1 MIKFCLKLDEAHQYP
16 YRTLSGHTITA
27 NYSGWY
33 VDLHEDQSMTS
44 YFTEDIG
51 MNNAYYL
58 FNIYF
63 PTWMS
68 SKQFELTKDRR
79 GEMWFFI
86 LNQLLTRYEME
97 RFSNGLGE
105 VYIPSMGHPIK
116 AGFYPSMQY
125 PDGLGFPT
133 RPDYTKLSNVKSW
146 HAPKI
151 DNYTEILKYVED
163 MSRRIRDALDLG
175 FVYHVSSIFR
185 WLSFDLGQYT
195 GEKWTG
201 GFFSY
206 LTLTGS

>member
-1 MIKFCLKLDEAHQYP
+1 MDENLHYP
-16 YRTLSGHTITA
+16 NRTFSGHTITA

-33 VDLHEDQSMTS
+33 VDLHEDQSTIS

-68 SKQFELTKDRR
+68 SKEFKLTKDRR

-86 LNQLLTRYEME
+86 LNQLLTRYEAE

-105 VYIPSMGHPIK
+105 IYVPLMGHHIK
-116 AGFYPSMQY
+116 AGFCPSLHYPN
-125 PDGLGFPT
+125 GLEFPS
-133 RPDYTKLSNVKSW
+133 RPDYMKLSSVKGW

-151 DNYTEILKYVED
+151 DNYTEVLKYAED

-185 WLSFDLGQYT
+185 WLSFSLGH
-195 GEKWTG
+195 
-201 GFFSY
+201 
-206 LTLTGS
+206 